1 MANGIGAIAG
11 SVGQIAGAANPLGVI
26 TAGVGAVAGLAQGLI
41 GGRKRRR
48 EERQALAEFRQ
59 AKSRFEAIDTS
70 NPYKNLTNTFED
82 LTVNT
87 QAAEFAAQQADQSRA
102 NILGSL
108 SASAGGGGIAALAQ
122 SLANQQTQ
130 AAQQAAASIGQQER
144 QNQVLSAQQEGKV
157 QQLQAAGERQS
168 QELEFRKQGA
178 LLQMSAGRLQQARQ
192 ARQQA
197 TQAAIGGLAGAAG
210 LAGGAALVGKGD
222 IGQGFKNL
230 MGLPSSPILPPPK
243 KVLEIDPEIKRRI
256 PTFADAFNNLQAR
269 QQATQTNYGENIVT
283 EF

>member
-11 SVGQIAGAANPLGVI
+11 MANPLGVI
-26 TAGVGAVAGLAQGLI
+26 SAGVGAVAGLAQGLI
-41 GGRKRRR
+41 GGRKRRQ

-144 QNQVLSAQQEGKV
+144 QNQILSAQQEGRL

-210 LAGGAALVGKGD
+210 LAGGAALAGQGN

-230 MGLPSSPILPPPK
+230 MGLPSSPILPTPEE
-243 KVLEIDPEIKRRI
+243 VPEINPEITRRI
-256 PTFADAFNNLQAR
+256 PNIFVDSFNNL
-269 QQATQTNYGENIVT
+269 TT
-283 EF
+283 E

>member
-1 MANGIGAIAG
+1 
-11 SVGQIAGAANPLGVI
+11 
-26 TAGVGAVAGLAQGLI
+26 
-41 GGRKRRR
+41 
-48 EERQALAEFRQ
+48 
-59 AKSRFEAIDTS
+59 
-70 NPYKNLTNTFED
+70 
-82 LTVNT
+82 
-87 QAAEFAAQQADQSRA
+87 
-102 NILGSL
+102 
-108 SASAGGGGIAALAQ
+108 
-122 SLANQQTQ
+122 
-130 AAQQAAASIGQQER
+130 
-144 QNQVLSAQQEGKV
+144 
-157 QQLQAAGERQS
+157 
-168 QELEFRKQGA
+168 
-178 LLQMSAGRLQQARQ
+178 MSAGRLQQARQ